1 MIRREEGGYR
11 RGRRSYRK
19 RIQEGLRGKDEGKI
33 RFTRNTLLNSLPIEK
48 FRTRVPYNFS
58 LDSLIRVFL
67 IVFSISGF
75 SISFSC

>member
-1 MIRREEGGYR
+1 MGG
-11 RGRRSYRK
+11 GRIEKGFRK
-19 RIQEGLRGKDEGKI
+19 DCGERTKGKYDLHE
-33 RFTRNTLLNSLPIEK
+33 TLLLNSLPIEK